1 MKRSKRATPTHTTGS
16 NCYYTLIHFYYQ
28 EKEEERDWRR
38 KREREQLM
46 DILCIINE
54 RKKPFL
60 MEYLV
65 SERGEERERE

>member
-1 MKRSKRATPTHTTGS
+1 
-16 NCYYTLIHFYYQ
+16 
-28 EKEEERDWRR
+28 
-38 KREREQLM
+38 M

-65 SERGEERERE
+65 SERRGERERERERERGRGRK